1 MAFGKRSGPFDVIR
15 CDQRDYL
22 IWKWQPSGID
32 AHSRRANAIRWG
44 SSLRVRDGEAAIFV
58 VHGKD
63 GNHQD
68 CITGPYDSFL
78 KSENLPIL
86 SSIIGLAYGG
96 NSPFQAEVY
105 FVNLAQNTQVRFGV
119 PFFDVFD
126 PRFPDFGVPVAV
138 RGTITF
144 YIRDIRQFILLNQVQ
159 DFTIEDFQ
167 KQIRDVVCR
176 YVKDIV
182 ANTPAAHNIP
192 VVQLESKIAQ
202 INDEVEYSLKS
213 RLEEDFGVAVS
224 GVDIGVIEIDKGSSG
239 YAQLMSIT
247 KKTTAE
253 TVQAQTAVDIQQMR
267 DKQRIEAENY
277 AETLRIQREEAQ
289 YAQRKQTQ
297 TSHFA
302 AYQTEAQMQ
311 VGIAGAEALGK
322 MGASGSGDVSLG
334 GSGFNPA
341 AMMAGMTL
349 GGAVGQN
356 LAGTMN
362 GILNGTHV
370 VSGAVPPPIPTAS
383 YHVAVNGQATGPYD
397 LATLSKMVASGQLS
411 AESLVWKKGMAQ
423 WEKAGTISE
432 LKGWFETLTPT
443 IPPIPEQ

>member
-1 MAFGKRSGPFDVIR
+1 MFFRDKGISGPFDAIR

-22 IWKWQPSGID
+22 IWKWQPSGNS
-32 AHSRRANAIRWG
+32 HSRRANAIRWG

-68 CITGPYDSFL
+68 CITGPYDGFL
-78 KSENLPIL
+78 KSENLPVL

-96 NSPFQAEVY
+96 GSPFQAEVY

-192 VVQLESKIAQ
+192 VVQMESKIAQ

-253 TVQAQTAVDIQQMR
+253 TVQAQTAVNIQQMR

-322 MGASGSGDVSLG
+322 MGASGVGDASLG
-334 GSGFNPA
+334 GMAFNPA
-341 AMMAGMTL
+341 AVVAGMTI
-349 GGAVGQN
+349 GGVVGQN
-356 LAGTMN
+356 IAGTLN
-362 GILNGTHV
+362 GIMSGPQVAPGTI
-370 VSGAVPPPIPTAS
+370 PPPIPNVS
-383 YHVAVNGQATGPYD
+383 YHVAVNGQAMGPYD
-397 LATLSKMVASGQLS
+397 FATLKTMAASGQLTP
-411 AESLVWKKGMAQ
+411 ESLVWKSGMAQ
-423 WEKAGTISE
+423 WEKVGTVEE
-432 LKGWFETLTPT
+432 LRGLFSDLVPQ
-443 IPPIPEQ
+443 IPPM